1 MQETKRTTISGLW
14 TRRQFSLLVGAGLLG
29 LRFTRAVHAGARS
42 GSQPLLPRFPLTGP
56 SPDRVEALLAYEP
69 AQDPDAAYFRSFV
82 IRQPTIPP
90 FAPTQAQPRLSAQP
104 QLASLTGCY
113 RGLGPDADDAF
124 KTQRYGTPPKDGVF
138 ISRMVGY
145 HDILVSWSGPGI
157 IPNPALTDAAHRNG
171 ALCLGTIFQPD
182 HRIYDGSAAP
192 RKTVAAKF
200 VSLALYFGFDGYFV
214 NFENGTAAQHRQVLD
229 LIALMR
235 DEAQRRG
242 KLDFYIQ
249 FYDGSSDMN
258 QLLPPR
264 NAGAGMTT
272 EGSFANSAML
282 DQGWSGYTMTRGCCS
297 GTPVSPAAVAQYC
310 KAHELEPGSA
320 AFFGFQLYPGPGY
333 LGLAAPSV
341 IQPNGG
347 FAYGGLQIYSWDD
360 GLYDLA
366 AFQAEDGAA
375 QSSSPEEAFYWL
387 ERRFFSGQS
396 GNPAL
401 DNAPTEAQARLYAT
415 TADGT
420 RRYSEYAPGST
431 RSTDQIRLPITYGVA
446 NFIAER
452 SVIAT
457 APFVSHFN
465 TGAGKAFFLAG
476 KKVSDTAWFNM
487 GIQDVL
493 PTWQWWMEPKSGSFG
508 GKAAHF
514 AERKAADDAPLSIS
528 YSRDMA
534 FDGGSCLRVQG
545 RIPAGGGV
553 ALRLYKM
560 KVALDT
566 EVSSLQ
572 LVWHGAARL
581 HGHLEIGMI
590 FEDAPETIEWMPL
603 SKPGVGKHKHA
614 GGGWVRSMLSL
625 GAYRG
630 KTLAAL
636 LTGFEASGPADLP
649 IDVRLGEI
657 YLGASAGGARPRAP
671 QGFVVED
678 HGRDERHG
686 SVEARLRWTLDPQIA
701 FYDLFAVTNRRQS
714 WLGRISADRYYVSGA
729 LPDRDGS
736 VTFHLVAVSRQ
747 APLLRSKPAKV
758 VVPALLGLGGG
769 GEQG

>member
-1 MQETKRTTISGLW
+1 MERAFILQEIKRANFPGRW
-14 TRRQFSLLVGAGLLG
+14 TRRQFSLLAGAALLR
-29 LRFTRAVHAGARS
+29 LRFVRAVHAGTQS
-42 GSQPLLPRFPLTGP
+42 GFQPLLPRFPLTAP
-56 SPDRVEALLAYEP
+56 SPDRVAALLAYEP
-69 AQDPDAAYFRSFV
+69 EEDPDAAYFRSFV
-82 IRQPTIPP
+82 IRQTTIPP
-90 FAPTQAQPRLSAQP
+90 FALTQAQPRLSAKP

-113 RGLGPDADDAF
+113 RTLGPEADDSY

-138 ISRMVGY
+138 ISRRVGC

-182 HRIYDGSAAP
+182 HRIYDASAAP

-214 NFENGTAAQHRQVLD
+214 NFENGTAAQHQQVLE

-235 DEAQRRG
+235 DEAKRRG
-242 KLDFYIQ
+242 KRDFYIQ
-249 FYDGSSDMN
+249 FYDGSSDMK

-264 NAGAGMTT
+264 AADAEKRI

-282 DQGWSGYTMTRGCCS
+282 DQGWSGYSMTHGCCS
-297 GTPVSPAAVAQYC
+297 GAPVSPAAVAQYC
-310 KAHELEPGSA
+310 KAHGFEPDSS

-360 GLYDLA
+360 GLHALA
-366 AFQAEDGAA
+366 AFQVEQGAA
-375 QSSSPEEAFYWL
+375 QHSSLQAEFYSL
-387 ERRFFSGQS
+387 ERDFFSGQS

-401 DNAPTEAQARLYAT
+401 DNGPTEAQARVYAT
-415 TADGT
+415 TAAGT
-420 RRYSEYAPGST
+420 RRYSGHHPGST

-452 SVIAT
+452 SVIGS
-457 APFVSHFN
+457 APFVSRFN
-465 TGAGKAFFLAG
+465 TGAGNAFFLAG
-476 KKVSDTAWFNM
+476 KKVSDTPWFNM

-493 PTWQWWMEPKSGSFG
+493 PTWQWWMEPKSGAVG
-508 GKAAHF
+508 
-514 AERKAADDAPLSIS
+514 RKAPYVAPLSIR
-528 YSRDMA
+528 YDQDLA

-545 RIPAGGGV
+545 HIPAGGGV

-560 KVALDT
+560 RVVLEE

-572 LVWHGAARL
+572 LVWHGAASLR
-581 HGHLEIGMI
+581 HNLEIGMI
-590 FEDAPETIEWMPL
+590 FEDAPETMEWMPL
-603 SKPGVGKHKHA
+603 AKSGTGEHTHA
-614 GGGWVRSMLSL
+614 GGGWTRSTLKL

-630 KTLAAL
+630 RTLATL
-636 LTGFEASGPADLP
+636 LTGLSASGPGDLS

-657 YLGASAGGARPRAP
+657 YLGASAAGDRPSAP
-671 QGFVVED
+671 QGFVVEA
-678 HGRDERHG
+678 HQRDELRG
-686 SVEARLRWTLDPQIA
+686 SVEVRLRWTPDRRIA
-701 FYDLFAVTNRRQS
+701 FYDLFAVTKRRQN

-736 VTFHLVAVSRQ
+736 VTFHLEAVSRQ

-758 VVPALLGLGGG
+758 VVPALLGLGGD

>member
-1 MQETKRTTISGLW
+1 MQKTKRTTIPSLW
-14 TRRQFSLLVGAGLLG
+14 TRRQFSLLAGAALLR
-29 LRFTRAVHAGARS
+29 LRFARSVHAGVRTDS
-42 GSQPLLPRFPLTGP
+42 NPLLPRFPLTGP
-56 SPDRVEALLAYEP
+56 SPDPVAELLAYEP

-82 IRQPTIPP
+82 IRQSTIPP
-90 FAPTQAQPRLSAQP
+90 FAPTQAHPQLSAQP
-104 QLASLTGCY
+104 KLASLTGCY
-113 RGLGPDADDAF
+113 RSLGPKADDSY

-182 HRIYDGSAAP
+182 HRIYDESTAP
-192 RKTVAAKF
+192 RQTVASRF

-214 NFENGTAAQHRQVLD
+214 NFENGTAAQHQQVLD

-264 NAGAGMTT
+264 DFVAGKKTD
-272 EGSFANSAML
+272 GSFANSAML
-282 DQGWSGYTMTRGCCS
+282 DQGWSGYSMTHGCCS
-297 GTPVSPAAVAQYC
+297 GAPVSPAAVAQYC
-310 KAHELEPGSA
+310 RAHGFEPDSS

-360 GLYDLA
+360 GLHALT
-366 AFQAEDGAA
+366 AFQAKEGAT
-375 QSSSPEEAFYWL
+375 QPSSLQEAFYSL
-387 ERRFFSGQS
+387 ERHFFSGQS

-415 TADGT
+415 TAAGT
-420 RRYSEYAPGST
+420 RRYSEYTPGST

-452 SVIAT
+452 SVIGT

-465 TGAGKAFFLAG
+465 TGAGNAFFLEG
-476 KKVSDTAWFNM
+476 KKVSETAWFNM
-487 GIQDVL
+487 GVQDVL
-493 PTWQWWMEPKSGSFG
+493 PTWQWWTEPKSGSIHP
-508 GKAAHF
+508 KIAHV
-514 AERKAADDAPLSIS
+514 ADRKAAQDAPLSIS
-528 YSRDMA
+528 YDQDLA

-545 RIPAGGGV
+545 HISSSGGA
-553 ALRLYKM
+553 ALWLYKM
-560 KVALDT
+560 KILLEEDS
-566 EVSSLQ
+566 SSLQ
-572 LVWHGAARL
+572 LVWHGAASLR
-581 HGHLEIGMI
+581 GHLEIGMI
-590 FEDAPETIEWMPL
+590 FEDAPETIEWIPL
-603 SKPGVGKHKHA
+603 SRSGAGKHIHA
-614 GGGWVRSMLSL
+614 GGGWTRSLLSL

-630 KTLAAL
+630 RTLAAL
-636 LTGFEASGPADLP
+636 LTGFSASGPTEMS

-657 YLGASAGGARPRAP
+657 YLGASAGHTRPSAP
-671 QGFVVED
+671 QGFIVEA
-678 HGRDERHG
+678 HGRDERSG
-686 SVEARLRWTLDPQIA
+686 SVEARLRWTPDQQIA
-701 FYDLFAVTNRRQS
+701 FYDLFAVTDRRQS
-714 WLGRISADRYYVSGA
+714 WLGRISADCYYVSGV

-736 VTFHLVAVSRQ
+736 VTFHLEAVSRQ

-758 VVPALLGLGGG
+758 VVPALLGLGGS